1 MKPLHHLAVL
11 VAAIGVVSF
20 SPAVRADEAPDLG
33 ISLDGYLAPVWDDSV
48 TNMTPGQA
56 QDRSRGLVGIATLA
70 NFGPYAVGG
79 VVDGFPGIFG
89 GGRMTVGGM
98 AGWQPRVGTHRFQV
112 LGEVGAERFNDV
124 GGNFFASPS
133 VHETWLDYVGA
144 RLGTSETFSAAG
156 HFELGAWFFVRKDL
170 GDATVNN
177 TGEPLLGG
185 EGTTTQYRLGGYS
198 AGAALRIGLRFDQKR
213 ATSESPA
220 GNPYE
225 VAGI

>member
-1 MKPLHHLAVL
+1 MNVLHHLAAL
-11 VAAIGVVSF
+11 VAAIGIVWL
-20 SPAVRADEAPDLG
+20 SPAARADEASGLG
-33 ISLDGYLAPVWDDSV
+33 ISLDGYAAPVWDDSV
-48 TNMTPGQA
+48 TSMTAGQA
-56 QDRSRGLVGIATLA
+56 QDRSRGLVGVATLA
-70 NFGPYAVGG
+70 NLGPYAAGG

-112 LGEVGAERFNDV
+112 LGEIGAERFSDV

-170 GDATVNN
+170 GQATVSNSSY
-177 TGEPLLGG
+177 GS
-185 EGTTTQYRLGGYS
+185 EGATEYRLGGYS
-198 AGAALRIGLRFDQKR
+198 AGAALRVGLRFDQRR
-213 ATSESPA
+213 APSESPA
-220 GNPYE
+220 DFE
-225 VAGI
+225 SAGI